1 LVKSLYMCVC
11 VCVGARAR
19 KKKKE
24 RKKRKEGKLP
34 FTCEREKMVK
44 ET

>member
-1 LVKSLYMCVC
+1 VC
-11 VCVGARAR
+11 GRTRAQEEKR
-19 KKKKE
+19 EK
-24 RKKRKEGKLP
+24 KKRKEGKLP